1 MTLVLDNTARARAT
15 CHVTLCVCF
24 CCYYALSTYG
34 GYKSTSRNV
43 KWKSVVRHTWI
54 RETRITSVNS
64 CYDEAL
70 IYVNVT

>member
-1 MTLVLDNTARARAT
+1 MTLVLDNTAKARAT

-43 KWKSVVRHTWI
+43 K
-54 RETRITSVNS
+54 
-64 CYDEAL
+64 
-70 IYVNVT
+70 